1 MKQMKKMLEGYRDE
15 VVKELGEKYGFEV
28 EEAMKYLKGKE
39 ETADEE
45 KRGRPAKKTKKVV
58 SKEQMVDAV
67 VMEGLAEPHDNLKK
81 DLSDGSVG
89 QKGEKEEEKSEEE
102 VVKKKVKRVVS
113 EDKEK
118 TKADKE
124 KAKAEKEKAK
134 AEKEKAKAEK
144 EKTKAEKEK
153 TKGEKKPRAPKKKTA
168 DAADAAEVV
177 VVAGAAGAAGAAVKN
192 KKTEVGG
199 FPLKIQ
205 EGKKQEADAN
215 EVKENPIAEDDEEE
229 EDEHEEFEFQGTKY
243 YRTPDN
249 VVFDTETLEQIGTW
263 NEEEKRIEPVEED
276 EE

>member
-39 ETADEE
+39 ETAGEE

-124 KAKAEKEKAK
+124 KAKAEKEK
-134 AEKEKAKAEK
+134 
-144 EKTKAEKEK
+144 TKAEKEK

-168 DAADAAEVV
+168 DAADAAD
-177 VVAGAAGAAGAAVKN
+177 AGAAGAAGAAVKN